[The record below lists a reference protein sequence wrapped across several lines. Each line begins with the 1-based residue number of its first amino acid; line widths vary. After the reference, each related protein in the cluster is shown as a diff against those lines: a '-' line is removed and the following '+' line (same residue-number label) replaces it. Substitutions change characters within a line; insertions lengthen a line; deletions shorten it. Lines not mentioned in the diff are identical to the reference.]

1 MADSA
6 DMALRN
12 LEKMLGKDPLLR
24 DLMSGA
30 TPKPKR
36 GGRFEPAVDIAE
48 SEGLYHVILDV
59 PGVRREDLDVE
70 LEGSRLI
77 VRGKRAPANPPG
89 SRVRA
94 AERGNGPFE
103 RVFLL
108 PYQVRG
114 DKVEAHLEAGVL
126 TVSVPVGE
134 AGRPRKVDVTEG

>member
-1 MADSA
+1 
-6 DMALRN
+6 MALRN

-30 TPKPKR
+30 TPRPR
-36 GGRFEPAVDIAE
+36 QGGRFEPAVDIAE

-59 PGVRREDLDVE
+59 PGVRLQDLDVE

-77 VRGKRAPANPPG
+77 VRGKRAPAHPKG
-89 SRVRA
+89 SKIRT
-94 AERGNGPFE
+94 AERGRGAFE

-114 DKVEAHLEAGVL
+114 DKVEAKLEHGIL
-126 TVSVPVGE
+126 TVTVPVGE
-134 AGRPRKVDVTEG
+134 AGRPRKVDVTGG